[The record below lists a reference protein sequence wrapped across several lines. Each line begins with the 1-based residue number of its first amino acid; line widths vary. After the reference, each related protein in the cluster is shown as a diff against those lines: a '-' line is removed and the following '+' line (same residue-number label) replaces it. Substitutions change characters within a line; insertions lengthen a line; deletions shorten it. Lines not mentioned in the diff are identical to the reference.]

1 MKTKNKNWLIPL
13 IVMGLVLILNGCNKK
28 EEKTSPSTPKEILTS
43 KSWKIT
49 STKVNGVEVLQ
60 DCEKDDV
67 LTFLANGTYTYNVGT
82 NKCNTSDTNYTGTW
96 TLSDDG
102 KTIVFDGDNGTAVIT
117 ESQVV
122 ATYVSE
128 GSTHVVTLIPA

>member
-1 MKTKNKNWLIPL
+1 MKTKNSIWLIPL
-13 IVMGLVLILNGCNKK
+13 IVMGLVLILSSCKK
-28 EEKTSPSTPKEILTS
+28 TEEKTSTLTPKEILTS
-43 KSWKIT
+43 KPWKIT
-49 STKVNGVEVLQ
+49 SEKVNGVETLVN
-60 DCEKDDV
+60 CEKDDV
-67 LTFLANGTYTYNVGT
+67 LTFLANGTYTYNIGA
-82 NKCNTSDTNYTGTW
+82 NKCDPSETNYTGTW

-128 GSTHVVTLIPA
+128 GSTYVVTLIPA

>member
-1 MKTKNKNWLIPL
+1 MKTTKRFLIYQLVL
-13 IVMGLVLILNGCNKK
+13 IGLVLILSSCKKK
-28 EEKTSPSTPKEILTS
+28 EEGTSALTPKEILTS

-49 STKVNGVEVLQ
+49 SMKVNGVETLAN
-60 DCEKDDV
+60 CEKDDV
-67 LTFLANGTYTYNVGT
+67 LTFLANGTFTYNVGT
-82 NKCNTSDTNYTGTW
+82 NKCDLSDTNYTGTW

-122 ATYVSE
+122 ATYVS
-128 GSTHVVTLIPA
+128 GVNTNVVTLIPA

>member
-1 MKTKNKNWLIPL
+1 MKTKNRIWLIPL
-13 IVMGLVLILNGCNKK
+13 IVMGLLLILSSCKKK
-28 EEKTSPSTPKEILTS
+28 EETSALTPKEILMS

-49 STKVNGVEVLQ
+49 SMKVNGVETLVN
-60 DCEKDDV
+60 CEKDDV

-82 NKCNTSDTNYTGTW
+82 NKCDPSETNYPGTW

-102 KTIVFDGDNGTAVIT
+102 KTIVFDGDNGTVVIT

-122 ATYVSE
+122 ATYVS
-128 GSTHVVTLIPA
+128 GVNTNIVTLIPA